1 MSQPFQPQFSSH
13 NPLGT
18 PPPSAPAS
26 SGKATTAL
34 IMGLGSM
41 LCTLAG
47 PIALLFGLSA
57 LKEINASQGRMGGKG
72 AAITGI
78 VLGGIAT
85 FMLVAVIPLTLL
97 ALLIPAVGAA
107 REAARQSMSTGH
119 LKQIGLGMHNYHDV
133 YKAIP
138 MAGSADPALGA
149 NMSWRVRLLPFI
161 EQMPMHDKIDYT
173 KPWDAAPNDQ
183 FHTQMPQSVYGQPG
197 NEKEQRQTQ
206 YLVFTHDGP
215 IGAAAPN
222 SRFAYARTWFH
233 PTENRGFRDTMD
245 GSMNTI
251 MVIESDPDRAV
262 PWMKPADLALDPK
275 NPKAGIGNYRPGGFL
290 VVMGDGSTRF
300 ISNQIDNDT
309 ALALILPNDGVS
321 VDVDAL
327 NPRNSGRP

>member
-1 MSQPFQPQFSSH
+1 MSHPFQPQFSSH

-18 PPPSAPAS
+18 SPVSSPAS

-34 IMGLGSM
+34 IMGLGS
-41 LCTLAG
+41 LFCTLAG

-72 AAITGI
+72 AALTGV

-85 FMLVAVIPLTLL
+85 FMLVAVIPLTLV

-107 REAARQSMSTGH
+107 REAARQSMSSGH

-138 MAGSADPALGA
+138 LAGSPEPALGV

-173 KPWDAAPNDQ
+173 KAWDAAPNDQ
-183 FHTQMPQSVYGQPG
+183 FHAQMPQSVYGQPG
-197 NEKEQRQTQ
+197 NESERKRTQ
-206 YLVFTHDGP
+206 YVVFAHEGP
-215 IGAAAPN
+215 LGAAAPN
-222 SRFAYARTWFH
+222 PRFAYGQTWFH
-233 PTENRGFRDTMD
+233 PTEGMGFRDSID

-251 MVIESDPDRAV
+251 MVVEADADRAV

-300 ISNQIDNDT
+300 ISNKIDDET
-309 ALALILPNDGVS
+309 MLKLILCNDRMT
-321 VDVDAL
+321 VDVDSL
-327 NPRNSGRP
+327 DPRRPPGR